1 MIIIISSNDTGTVDS
16 YSSLLQNQITIVN
29 IGYNYM
35 FPFTYTRDQYQNF
48 LAYSRRSKTL
58 LFGTS
63 RIRIFTKID
72 TNFYML
78 LALLGH
84 IGFLTI

>member
-48 LAYSRRSKTL
+48 SS
-58 LFGTS
+58 LFKAIKDS
-63 RIRIFTKID
+63 AFWY
-72 TNFYML
+72 F
-78 LALLGH
+78 
-84 IGFLTI
+84 